1 MSIASKATKKAGS
14 SWNRPD
20 YTASFLRD
28 THRLVARGYARMTPA
43 SFKGTIEEVITQKL
57 VEAINAAI
65 QSPGAES
72 WMHRYHAVDNLPV
85 SHPKK
90 TGKNRPR
97 VDIEITN
104 VRSGIHPQFHFEAK
118 RLGRRYPV
126 GQYVGRKGLG
136 CIIQADYARLHDAAG
151 MLGYVQ
157 HGNCDDWAAK
167 IEKKLMHDSAV
178 YYLSSGSIWRL
189 TIITKELAHTFRTEH
204 DRPLLSRPVDVYHTL
219 LLFQ

>member
-1 MSIASKATKKAGS
+1 MSIASKAAKKAGS
-14 SWNRPD
+14 SSNRPD
-20 YTASFLRD
+20 YVASFLRD

-43 SFKGTIEEVITQKL
+43 SFKGTIEEVITEKL

-72 WMHRYHAVDNLPV
+72 WMHRYHAVDNLPL
-85 SHPKK
+85 SHPEKSGKK
-90 TGKNRPR
+90 RPR

-104 VRSGIHPQFHFEAK
+104 VRAGPHPQFHFEAK
-118 RLGRRYPV
+118 RLGRGYPV

-136 CIIQADYARLHDAAG
+136 CIIHADYARDHDDAG

-157 HGNCDDWAAK
+157 TGTCDDWGAK
-167 IEKKLMHDSAV
+167 IEKKLMGDGATHC
-178 YYLSSGSIWRL
+178 LLPGSSWRQS
-189 TIITKELAHTFRTEH
+189 IITKELSHTFRTQH
-204 DRPLLSRPVDVYHTL
+204 DRPSLSRPVDVHHTL